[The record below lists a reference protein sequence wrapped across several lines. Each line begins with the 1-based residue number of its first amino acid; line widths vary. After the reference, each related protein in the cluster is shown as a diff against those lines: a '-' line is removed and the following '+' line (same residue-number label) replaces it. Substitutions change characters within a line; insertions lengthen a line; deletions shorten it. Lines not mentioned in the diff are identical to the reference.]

1 MIKCGHIS
9 WTRIS
14 TYIQEHRDLTHS
26 HMDLCFCLPGVIH
39 SLEPAA
45 FLSSL
50 RILHLPVFSAW
61 NSPPCLTGDTPDLL
75 SFLPDQLIAELQEP
89 SPPTP
94 VRSSPFSVISI
105 PSCSF
110 FWLLAQLNSFYLLCD
125 SLLEFAALTRR
136 FTTGNSD
143 EIRHF
148 HLHGTYMEPACLVL
162 IRQLRLPLEVHGV
175 ILFSFWKHWIE
186 ITKLRFY

>member
-1 MIKCGHIS
+1 MGTSVEHTLVPISRNTEISHIHT
-9 WTRIS
+9 WIS
-14 TYIQEHRDLTHS
+14 V
-26 HMDLCFCLPGVIH
+26 F
-39 SLEPAA
+39 A
-45 FLSSL
+45 FLESFTHLNRLHFFLASWY
-50 RILHLPVFSAW
+50 LHLPVFSAW

-89 SPPTP
+89 SPPTH

-148 HLHGTYMEPACLVL
+148 HLHRTYMEPACLVL

-175 ILFSFWKHWIE
+175 ILFSFWKH
-186 ITKLRFY
+186 